1 MSKVTTAI
9 VAPEAPAPTSAAA
22 PVPTVTPQ
30 KPQTMTLIGPIF
42 ETMQKITAMVR
53 KGYMLTLVQTFPAT
67 GQLHAALEL
76 GTPNPM
82 YLEAADADLAD
93 AIEQAEFQ
101 RTRDIEAAAAQL
113 VREREQAARRAAMAV
128 KVAQH
133 EAELAAMKAAAEAM
147 A

>member
-1 MSKVTTAI
+1 MTSKITTAI
-9 VAPEAPAPTSAAA
+9 VAPEAPAAA
-22 PVPTVTPQ
+22 PVATITQP
-30 KPQTMTLIGPIF
+30 KPQTMTLIGPVF
-42 ETMQKITAMVR
+42 ETMNKVTAFVR
-53 KGYMLTLVQTFPAT
+53 KGYMLTLVNTYPAT

-82 YLEAADADLAD
+82 YLEAADADLAE
-93 AIEQAEFQ
+93 AIEQAEHQ
-101 RTRDIEAAAAQL
+101 RTRDIEHAAAQL
-113 VREREQAARRAAMAV
+113 VREREQAARKAAMAA